1 MGAHLSVALP
11 GLANSNVPYRQ
22 LDEANILR
30 TLERLKLRIEERFP
44 GSGLSKVAD
53 ELIVVGGEVSETVS
67 YLRRPNYLIRIPVGI
82 AIILMLALVVMIVLR
97 VPWQTQPSNLDQVN
111 SLASNGINNI
121 GFLGIAIFFLLT
133 IETKL
138 KRKRA
143 LKTIHELRSFAHVVD
158 MHQLTKDPERLGSD
172 APDTASSPERTM
184 TPAQLG
190 RYLDYCSELLSVD
203 SKLAALLVQDFTDEV
218 LLGAVNEI
226 ETLTTGLSG
235 KIWQKIRLIER
246 SSILSPSSTQ
256 PPV

>member
-1 MGAHLSVALP
+1 M
-11 GLANSNVPYRQ
+11 PYRQ

-30 TLERLKLRIEERFP
+30 TLERLKLRIAERFP

-53 ELIVVGGEVSETVS
+53 ELIVVGKEVTETVA
-67 YLRRPNYLIRIPVGI
+67 YLKQPNYLVRIPVAI
-82 AIILMLALVVMIVLR
+82 AIVLMLVLVFALTATVRLPTEMKGLGEVI
-97 VPWQTQPSNLDQVN
+97 Q
-111 SLASNGINNI
+111 LANDGINNI
-121 GFLGIAIFFLLT
+121 VFLGIAIFFLLT

-184 TPAQLG
+184 TSMQLG

-246 SSILSPSSTQ
+246 ATILSPTSIEQ
-256 PPV
+256 RV

>member
-1 MGAHLSVALP
+1 MR
-11 GLANSNVPYRQ
+11 YRQ
-22 LDEANILR
+22 LDDASILQ
-30 TLERLKLRIEERFP
+30 TLERLKLRIAERFP
-44 GSGLSKVAD
+44 GSGLSRVAD
-53 ELIVVGGEVSETVS
+53 ELIVVGREVTETVN
-67 YLRRPNYLIRIPVGI
+67 YLRRPNYLIRIPVVI
-82 AIILMLALVVMIVLR
+82 AIVLMLSLVVLIIVR
-97 VPWQTQPSNLDQVN
+97 VPWRTQPSDLDQVN

-143 LKTIHELRSFAHVVD
+143 LRMIHELRSLAHVVD

-184 TPAQLG
+184 SPTQLG

-203 SKLAALLVQDFTDEV
+203 SKLAALLVQHFSDEV
-218 LLGAVNEI
+218 IMGAVNEI

-235 KIWQKIRLIER
+235 KIWQKIRLIDR
-246 SSILSPSSTQ
+246 PRTAD
-256 PPV
+256 PFPVQGV